1 MSRAADS
8 SYRVQGPTTREDVL
22 HFLVQALLE
31 VEVGQCARLHR
42 SSLAFIR
49 AARVT
54 PVGRCEGLAT
64 SMTHRVATWTAARFE
79 RVFRLVLNALPLRPI
94 PGDAEVMVVRK
105 LKRKRPAGEG
115 FPIGDGALDAAL
127 NDGDGTQVGRLGG
140 QNDVDVEGPALAEAF
155 AACLRFSGPHL
166 STEASRQLP
175 DAAELKELKS
185 ILKQL
190 QERIGTLQGSVDTI
204 GERFALIWH

>member
-79 RVFRLVLNALPLRPI
+79 RVFRLVLNAPCGGDRQKRERTAGRSDSW
-94 PGDAEVMVVRK
+94 PG
-105 LKRKRPAGEG
+105 P
-115 FPIGDGALDAAL
+115 
-127 NDGDGTQVGRLGG
+127 
-140 QNDVDVEGPALAEAF
+140 
-155 AACLRFSGPHL
+155 GPHP
-166 STEASRQLP
+166 LP
-175 DAAELKELKS
+175 VSNVFPD
-185 ILKQL
+185 
-190 QERIGTLQGSVDTI
+190 
-204 GERFALIWH
+204 F